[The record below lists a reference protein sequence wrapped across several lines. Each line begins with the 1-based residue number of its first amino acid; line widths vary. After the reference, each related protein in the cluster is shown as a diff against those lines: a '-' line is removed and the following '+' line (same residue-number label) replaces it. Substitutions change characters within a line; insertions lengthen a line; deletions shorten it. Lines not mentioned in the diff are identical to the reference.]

1 MRGQSP
7 IGFDLEQQLAH
18 VLSFIT
24 QPMSEEKPQHE
35 ANDDTFTK
43 ALYFLKAEQAP
54 LAAKWMRL
62 SAMSGNQ
69 RAQFYLGLFFVKGQG
84 VPKSVFHAVAWLTLA
99 SSQEYKPATA
109 ALDDLRKYISTR
121 RLADAQSYAASLYEQ
136 IHQLQFSHLID
147 APNQPDN
154 SNNEG

>member
-1 MRGQSP
+1 MTDQSP
-7 IGFDLEQQLAH
+7 IGFDLEQQLDN

-24 QPMSEEKPQHE
+24 QPMSDE
-35 ANDDTFTK
+35 ARSNEQINDPISK
-43 ALYFLKAEQAP
+43 ALNYLKNEQAP
-54 LAAKWMRL
+54 LAAKWMRI
-62 SAMSGNQ
+62 SAMGGNQ

-121 RLADAQSYAASLYEQ
+121 RLADAQSYAAILYEQ
-136 IHQLQFSHLID
+136 IHQLQFSHLIGT
-147 APNQPDN
+147 PTPPDD
-154 SNNEG
+154 SNNDG

>member
-1 MRGQSP
+1 MTDQSP
-7 IGFDLEQQLAH
+7 IGFDLEQQLDN

-24 QPMSEEKPQHE
+24 QPMSDEKPHHQTT
-35 ANDDTFTK
+35 DDTFAK
-43 ALYFLKAEQAP
+43 ALYFLKAEQNP

-99 SSQEYKPATA
+99 SSQEYKPATV

-136 IHQLQFSHLID
+136 IHQLQFSNLIGT
-147 APNQPDN
+147 PNPPDDS
-154 SNNEG
+154 SNDG

>member
-1 MRGQSP
+1 MTDQTP
-7 IGFDLEQQLAH
+7 IGFDLEQQLDN

-24 QPMSEEKPQHE
+24 QPMSNDQRPPE
-35 ANDDTFTK
+35 ANEDTLTK
-43 ALYFLKAEQAP
+43 ALYFLKNEQAP

-62 SAMSGNQ
+62 SAMAGNQ
-69 RAQFYLGLFFVKGQG
+69 RAQFYLGLFFIKGQG

-109 ALDDLRKYISTR
+109 ALNDLRKYISTR

-136 IHQLQFSHLID
+136 IHQLQFSHLISRPANACNTVND
-147 APNQPDN
+147 D
-154 SNNEG
+154 